1 MSSSEPS
8 SFTPRSPGLIRLA
21 TPLFCQAHFPI
32 ISPFAFT
39 LGSASHPALDL
50 GFPRICSRKKVYYL
64 CYKSLLHTPPWSGSA
79 LSTNGYT
86 PIPLITGGRVQAR
99 EQVARG
105 HIDTLKQPL
114 RRSLLIEEIT
124 PRETDDTLLLRGLD
138 RRTDSQ

>member
-32 ISPFAFT
+32 VLPFTFA

-105 HIDTLKQPL
+105 HIDTLKHPL

-124 PRETDDTLLLRGLD
+124 PREPDDTLLLRGLD

>member
-1 MSSSEPS
+1 MSSSESS
-8 SFTPRSPGLIRLA
+8 SFAPGSPTLIRLA

-50 GFPRICSRKKVYYL
+50 GFLRICSRKKVYYL

>member
-1 MSSSEPS
+1 MSSSESS
-8 SFTPRSPGLIRLA
+8 SFTPRFSGLTRLA

-32 ISPFAFT
+32 VLPFALA

>member
-1 MSSSEPS
+1 MSSSESS
-8 SFTPRSPGLIRLA
+8 SFTPRSSGLIRLA

-32 ISPFAFT
+32 ISPFTLA

>member
-32 ISPFAFT
+32 VLPFAFT

-50 GFPRICSRKKVYYL
+50 GFPHICSRKKVYYL

-114 RRSLLIEEIT
+114 RRSLLIEETT
-124 PRETDDTLLLRGLD
+124 PREPDDTLLLRGLD

>member
-1 MSSSEPS
+1 MLSSES
-8 SFTPRSPGLIRLA
+8 STFAPGSPTLIRPT

-32 ISPFAFT
+32 ISPFTFA
-39 LGSASHPALDL
+39 LGSASYPALDL
-50 GFPRICSRKKVYYL
+50 GLSRICSRKKVYYL

>member
-1 MSSSEPS
+1 MPS
-8 SFTPRSPGLIRLA
+8 SKFSSFVPESSTLIYPTR
-21 TPLFCQAHFPI
+21 PLFCQAHFPI
-32 ISPFAFT
+32 ISPFAFA

-50 GFPRICSRKKVYYL
+50 GFPHICSRKKVYYL
-64 CYKSLLHTPPWSGSA
+64 CYKSLLHTPPWSGST

-86 PIPLITGGRVQAR
+86 PIPVITGGGVQAR